1 MPLAPLNAEQ
11 PLMPDPTQEFGFRF
25 VIERALSSGG
35 FANTYIALDR
45 QFEDRCVV
53 KELAIDEF
61 MSRSGIAIVPAA
73 GREADVAIWVQKT
86 LREAQILN
94 KIRSEGVVP
103 VRSVWRENGTVYFA
117 MDLIDGTELPAQPTP
132 NTGWDVWEPVVVRLL
147 YALGTIHDAG
157 LVHGDLKPQNIL
169 LRHDGQPVLI
179 DFGTARQT
187 DETQKTRLTSLA
199 MTPGYCPPELAVL
212 DQARQ
217 VGPWS
222 DLYSWSL
229 TIMGL
234 MVEHGGLGRAP
245 LDSMT
250 RTELAKHGIPGAGIG
265 PNVAAQLRAAGVPE
279 QWCQILMQCVEL
291 EPAAR
296 PRSARAILDSLGYAT
311 AKTAIHTLS
320 VPVVAPPITGA
331 TPIIQLPESRPA
343 TRIETPTSAPP
354 ETTRVENSA
363 SLPATPEAKP
373 KSKAPLLVAALVVLL
388 LAAAG
393 YLFRPTDDCGNGTL
407 DASENCATCAQD
419 APCGADADCLN
430 ATCVARCGNGKI
442 DQGETCA
449 NCTDAYCKAGELC
462 EGGTCQATAPAS
474 TAPTA
479 AGSNEAPKAEPPAA
493 APPTPAPAP
502 KPVAPPKPKRP
513 EVSSGSCS
521 ANGSSVACTVQL
533 KATTKMPGK
542 LEVCTQFTKNSAPET
557 SWDCNG
563 MMATSIRG
571 SFSRGRPR
579 GSQSSSDVWKILLR
593 VKWDGSQLFQQ
604 SFGI

>member
-1 MPLAPLNAEQ
+1 
-11 PLMPDPTQEFGFRF
+11 MPDPTQESGFRF

-61 MSRSGIAIVPAA
+61 MSRNGIAIVPAP

-132 NTGWDVWEPVVVRLL
+132 NTGWDVWEPVVIRLL

-229 TIMGL
+229 TVMGL
-234 MVEHGGLGRAP
+234 MIEHGGLGRAP

-265 PNVAAQLRAAGVPE
+265 PNVSAQLAAAGIPE

-291 EPAAR
+291 EPASR
-296 PRSARAILDSLGYAT
+296 PRSARAILDSLGFAP
-311 AKTAIHTLS
+311 AKTGMHTLS
-320 VPVVAPPITGA
+320 VPAAA
-331 TPIIQLPESRPA
+331 TPVTHTTTHTPQSNDSRPA
-343 TRIETPTSAPP
+343 TRIEAPIAP
-354 ETTRVENSA
+354 AVETTRVESSA
-363 SLPATPEAKP
+363 SLPAAVEAKP
-373 KSKAPLLVAALVVLL
+373 QSKASQLIAMLAVVLL
-388 LAAAG
+388 VAAG
-393 YLFRPTDDCGNGTL
+393 YLFWPTDACGNGTL
-407 DASENCATCAQD
+407 DDEESCATCPQD
-419 APCGADADCLN
+419 AACGTDADCVN
-430 ATCVARCGNGKI
+430 ATCVSRCGNGKI

-449 NCTDAYCKAGELC
+449 TCSDAYCKAGELC
-462 EGGTCQATAPAS
+462 EGGSCRIAAAAPAA
-474 TAPTA
+474 TPTA
-479 AGSNEAPKAEPPAA
+479 AGAGEAPKARPPAVT
-493 APPTPAPAP
+493 PPP
-502 KPVAPPKPKRP
+502 KPAAPPKPKRP

-521 ANGSSVACTVQL
+521 ANGSSVSCRVKL

-542 LEVCTQFTKNSAPET
+542 LEVCTQFTNAGSPPGR
-557 SWDCNG
+557 WDCNG
-563 MMATSIRG
+563 MMATSLEG
-571 SFSRGRPR
+571 NFSRGRPR
-579 GSQSSSDVWKILLR
+579 GSQSGYLPSNPSNEGSWSVRLR
-593 VKWDGSQLFQQ
+593 VTWSGDELFND
-604 SFGI
+604 SFSL